1 MPPKQT
7 LLSPQ
12 PKRLR
17 HNFNMTPEMKDR
29 LAESRKRSGNTMNG
43 EIHARLEAT
52 YDVPVQRLAALIW
65 PLIQK
70 LDHDDREKF
79 ADLIAALAKAE

>member
-1 MPPKQT
+1 
-7 LLSPQ
+7 
-12 PKRLR
+12 
-17 HNFNMTPEMKDR
+17 
-29 LAESRKRSGNTMNG
+29 MNG